1 MHVLWT
7 DLIAAHDADS
17 ARRLLRDPAFAPG
30 SPALTLRLDAA
41 GTRGFTVTVDQLRAE
56 RSLWIPSLDIYVA
69 AGDAP
74 VPFADH
80 LRALEA
86 RKGGRILDRVRV
98 EPEATYAQYT
108 SRWEDMGNPAY
119 TNPQPRGPG
128 HIVGLTWDSAI
139 RKFGI
144 DRGAGVWSDEGNPDK
159 LRFWFAFG
167 ELGKGVGTTWKSQR
181 LTDGLP
187 VMTTVFEEAGVRYEV
202 EQFAYPLHGPPSERR
217 GDMPMVLLQR
227 LTVTEL
233 TGTPRSLPVSMTHRR
248 QLPQYVDATIV
259 SEREGD
265 TMLFRERGRRGV
277 LLAIQGGGEATPWSG
292 TSDYQRSSRSRNGS
306 TRPCS
311 STCQPGEPASSS

>member
-1 MHVLWT
+1 MHSPLARGVLACALTCATAGSAMADAERLTVRVSWGHLSADRAARYVNSEGSAELSILSVTPEQFEPGDVQRGQVSETQAGKGDVDGITLSLEYEARPRTTAQNVHALWT

-56 RSLWIPSLDIYVA
+56 RSLWIPSLDMYVT

-74 VPFADH
+74 VPFSDH

-86 RKGGRILDRVRV
+86 RKGERILDRVRH

-119 TNPQPRGPG
+119 SNPQPRGPG

-139 RKFGI
+139 SKFGI

-159 LRFWFAFG
+159 VRFWFAFG

-181 LTDGLP
+181 LTGGLP

-202 EQFAYPLHGPPSERR
+202 EQL
-217 GDMPMVLLQR
+217 
-227 LTVTEL
+227 
-233 TGTPRSLPVSMTHRR
+233 
-248 QLPQYVDATIV
+248 
-259 SEREGD
+259 
-265 TMLFRERGRRGV
+265 
-277 LLAIQGGGEATPWSG
+277 
-292 TSDYQRSSRSRNGS
+292 
-306 TRPCS
+306 
-311 STCQPGEPASSS
+311 

>member
-1 MHVLWT
+1 MCPKREPAKETWTASRSRSSTEAGPRTIAQNVHVLWT

-17 ARRLLRDPAFAPG
+17 ARRLLKDPAFAPG

-167 ELGKGVGTTWKSQR
+167 ELGKGVATTWKSQR

-202 EQFAYPLHGPPSERR
+202 EQFAYPLHGPPAERR

-227 LTVTEL
+227 LTAHRAHGHTTVTAGL
-233 TGTPRSLPVSMTHRR
+233 DDPP
-248 QLPQYVDATIV
+248 A
-259 SEREGD
+259 
-265 TMLFRERGRRGV
+265 
-277 LLAIQGGGEATPWSG
+277 
-292 TSDYQRSSRSRNGS
+292 
-306 TRPCS
+306 
-311 STCQPGEPASSS
+311 PASTVRRRHDRVRA